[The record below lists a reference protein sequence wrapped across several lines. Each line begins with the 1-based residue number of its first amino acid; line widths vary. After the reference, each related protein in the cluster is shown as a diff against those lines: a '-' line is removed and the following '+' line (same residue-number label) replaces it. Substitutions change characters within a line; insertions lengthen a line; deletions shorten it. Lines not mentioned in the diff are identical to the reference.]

1 MGGKYGRNA
10 GKLYFLIFVSYAYLS
25 YIFMANDDWDPIPQ
39 SYLSFPLF
47 DRIESGR
54 REEEYRGKH
63 KNINLLLENAGRCIV
78 LIIVRARNIVH
89 CPFIAGFSRGASEI
103 RVIGGVGGGG
113 GVEMIIQSV
122 TSSQYG
128 RYREFIMV

>member
-1 MGGKYGRNA
+1 M
-10 GKLYFLIFVSYAYLS
+10 
-25 YIFMANDDWDPIPQ
+25 
-39 SYLSFPLF
+39 
-47 DRIESGR
+47 ESGR

-103 RVIGGVGGGG
+103 RVIVGVGGG

-122 TSSQYG
+122 TSCQYI
-128 RYREFIMV
+128 RVRSM